1 MDFWW
6 VTQNKTYKQEI
17 KGFLWSPKRNS
28 NGAYNQSYENM
39 KSVKPGDVVF
49 SFKDSFIKAVG
60 IAISEVQP
68 CPKPDF
74 DGEGT
79 SWSDDGWL
87 VEVDFTELN
96 HPVRPKDFIELLR
109 PHLPDKYSPLQR
121 DGRGQQ
127 GVYLAAA
134 SVGLATALAQLIGD
148 EFEQI
153 VSGLKPDNE
162 GESALDDLDAALRMR
177 TDISATEVYQLS
189 KARRGQGLFKSNV
202 RIVESTC
209 RVTGVEQVHMLR
221 ASHIKPWKDST
232 DSEKIDGFNGLLLS
246 PHIDH
251 LFDKGYISFE
261 KRGGIILS
269 PQLEKVVLSKWRID
283 PTSNVGTFSSDQA
296 NYLEYHQE
304 HVFRAV
310 G

>member
-6 VTQNKTYKQEI
+6 VNQNQTYDHEI
-17 KGFLWSPKRNS
+17 KGFIWSPKRNS
-28 NGAYNQSYENM
+28 NGAYNQFYENM

-49 SFKDSFIKAVG
+49 SFKDTLIKAVG
-60 IAISEVQP
+60 IAVSEVQP
-68 CPKPDF
+68 SPKPDF
-74 DGEGT
+74 GGAGT
-79 SWSDDGWL
+79 SWSNDGWL
-87 VEVDFTELN
+87 VEVDFTELK

-109 PHLPDKYSPLQR
+109 PHLPEKYSPLLPNGNGLQS
-121 DGRGQQ
+121 
-127 GVYLAAA
+127 VYLASAP
-134 SVGLATALAQLIGD
+134 VGLATALAQLIGD

-153 VSGLKPDNE
+153 VSGVTPGDE
-162 GESALDDLDAALRMR
+162 DESALDQLDAALRMR
-177 TDISATEVYQLS
+177 TDISSTEAYQLS
-189 KARRGQGLFKSNV
+189 KSRRGQGLFKSNV
-202 RIVESTC
+202 RIVESAC
-209 RVTGVEQVHMLR
+209 RVTGVTQLHMLR

-246 PHIDH
+246 PHVDH

-261 KRGGIILS
+261 KQGGIILS
-269 PQLEKVVLSKWRID
+269 PQLERDVLSKWRID

-304 HVFRAV
+304 HVFKSA

>member
-1 MDFWW
+1 
-6 VTQNKTYKQEI
+6 
-17 KGFLWSPKRNS
+17 
-28 NGAYNQSYENM
+28 
-39 KSVKPGDVVF
+39 
-49 SFKDSFIKAVG
+49 
-60 IAISEVQP
+60 VQP

-74 DGEGT
+74 GGAGT

-87 VEVDFTELN
+87 VEVDFTELK
-96 HPVRPKDFIELLR
+96 HPVRPKDFIEILR
-109 PHLPDKYSPLQR
+109 PHLPNKYSPLQSN
-121 DGRGQQ
+121 GKGNQ
-127 GVYLAAA
+127 VYLASAP
-134 SVGLATALAQLIGD
+134 VGLATALAQLIGD
-148 EFEQI
+148 EFEHI
-153 VSGLKPDNE
+153 VSGVKPGDE
-162 GESALDDLDAALRMR
+162 DESALDDLDAALRMR

-246 PHIDH
+246 PHVDH

-261 KRGGIILS
+261 KQGGIILS
-269 PQLEKVVLSKWRID
+269 PQLEGDVLSKWRID

-304 HVFRAV
+304 HVFKSA